1 MIIDIV
7 TIFPE
12 FFDTFLS
19 TSIIKRAIALNQV
32 DIRLHQIREYSHNK
46 HHNIDDTPYGGGVG
60 MLMTFPPFYDVITQ
74 LKDKNSVVIYLSP
87 QGKLF
92 NQKIAKKLVKIDHL
106 ILLCG
111 HYEGIDARVESLIDM
126 ELSIGDYI
134 LTGGEIP
141 AMIVADA
148 VTRLISGVIHEDSA
162 EEDSLQNGWLK
173 FPQYTKPESYKG
185 HTVPEILLS
194 GHHQKIADWRKHQQV
209 QKTYIKRPDLIKKIK
224 MTEEEKKILSQVKLD
239 KKDLMNKS

>member
-19 TSIIKRAIALNQV
+19 TSIIKRAVEQKLV
-32 DIRLHQIREYSHNK
+32 DIRLHQIRDYSHNK
-46 HHNIDDTPYGGGVG
+46 HRNIDDTPYGGGIG
-60 MLMTFPPFYDVITQ
+60 MLMTFPPFYDAIDK
-74 LKDKNSVVIYLSP
+74 LKTKDSKVIYLSP

-92 NQKIAKKLVKIDHL
+92 KQKTAKQLAKYDHL

-111 HYEGIDARVESLIDM
+111 HYEGIDARIESLIDM
-126 ELSIGDYI
+126 ELSIGDYV

-141 AMIVADA
+141 AMIITDA
-148 VTRLISGVIHEDSA
+148 ITRLIPNVIHEDSA

-173 FPQYTKPESYKG
+173 FPQYTKPETYKG
-185 HTVPEILLS
+185 YTVPELLLS
-194 GHHQKIADWRKHQQV
+194 GHHQKIADWRKEQQV
-209 QKTYIKRPDLIKKIK
+209 KRTYHKRPDLIKDIK
-224 MTEEEKKILSQVKLD
+224 MTEQEKKILDQIKNE
-239 KKDLMNKS
+239 KKNNK

>member
-1 MIIDIV
+1 MIIDII

-12 FFDTFLS
+12 FFDTFLT
-19 TSIIKRAIALNQV
+19 TSIIKRAIQEKQV
-32 DIRLHQIREYSHNK
+32 EIRLHQIRDYSHNK
-46 HHNIDDTPYGGGVG
+46 HRNIDDTPYGGGVG
-60 MLMTFPPFYDVITQ
+60 MLMTFPPFYDVIHKLRT
-74 LKDKNSVVIYLSP
+74 KDSMVVYLSP

-92 NQKIAKKLVKIDHL
+92 KQRIAKKLAKANHL

-126 ELSIGDYI
+126 ELSIGDYV

-148 VTRLISGVIHEDSA
+148 VTRLLPGVIHEDSA

-173 FPQYTKPESYKG
+173 FPQYTKPEIYEG
-185 HTVPEILLS
+185 HQVPELLLS
-194 GHHQKIADWRKHQQV
+194 GHHKNIADWRKEQQV
-209 QKTYIKRPDLIKKIK
+209 RRTYFKRPDLIKGIK
-224 MTEEEKKILSQVKLD
+224 MTEEEQALLQKIKAEKKLK
-239 KKDLMNKS
+239 

>member
-19 TSIIKRAIALNQV
+19 TSIIKRAIAQNLV
-32 DIRLHQIREYSHNK
+32 DVRLHQIRDYSHNK

-60 MLMTFPPFYDVITQ
+60 MLMTFPPFYDLIIK
-74 LKDKNSVVIYLSP
+74 LKTKNSLVIYLSP

-92 NQKIAKKLVKIDHL
+92 NQKVAKKLAKYDHL

-111 HYEGIDARVESLIDM
+111 HYEGIDARVEALIDM
-126 ELSIGDYI
+126 ELSIGDYV

-141 AMIVADA
+141 AMIVTDA
-148 VTRLISGVIHEDSA
+148 VTRLLKGVIHEDSA

-173 FPQYTKPESYKG
+173 YPQYTKPETYMDHS
-185 HTVPEILLS
+185 VPEILLS
-194 GHHQKIADWRKHQQV
+194 GHHQKIADWRKKKQIE
-209 QKTYIKRPDLIKKIK
+209 KTYLKRPDLIRKIK
-224 MTEEEKKILSQVKLD
+224 MTEKEKEILLQVKKEKKEK
-239 KKDLMNKS
+239 

>member
-19 TSIIKRAIALNQV
+19 TSIIKRAITQQQV

-60 MLMTFPPFYDVITQ
+60 MLMTFPPFYDVIMK
-74 LKDKNSVVIYLSP
+74 LKTEKSKVIYLSP

-92 NQKIAKKLVKIDHL
+92 NQKMAKKLALSDHL

-111 HYEGIDARVESLIDM
+111 HYEGVDARVEALIDM
-126 ELSIGDYI
+126 EVSIGDYV

-141 AMIVADA
+141 AMIISDA
-148 VTRLISGVIHEDSA
+148 VTRLLPDVIHEDSA

-173 FPQYTKPESYKG
+173 FPQYTKPETYEG
-185 HTVPEILLS
+185 HTVPEVLLS
-194 GHHQKIADWRKHQQV
+194 GHHQKIADWRKEQQIRN
-209 QKTYIKRPDLIKKIK
+209 TFNKRRDLIKGIK
-224 MTEEEKKILSQVKLD
+224 MTKEEKVILD
-239 KKDLMNKS
+239 KVKKESKNSKE